1 MENSMSETEQ
11 EIPMLPAGCGYRG
24 REFGANY
31 LDSECFGG
39 QLYDMD
45 NCDDDGLIYE
55 PCEYLPCPNCRMEE
69 WLESMVEHI
78 GSGLDG
84 GVKSSLPAWKT
95 ICRYALKTN
104 RDEAIRLLTGRFRAV
119 TYVEENAAGDDFIE
133 RQYDFDVEDF

>member
-1 MENSMSETEQ
+1 MTSDIAQ
-11 EIPMLPAGCGYRG
+11 EVPTLPKGCGYKG
-24 REFGANY
+24 HEFGANY

-45 NCDDDGLIYE
+45 NCDDNGLLYE

-104 RDEAIRLLTGRFRAV
+104 RDEAMRLLTEKFNVV
-119 TYVEENAAGDDFIE
+119 TYVEENEAGDDFIE
-133 RQYDFDVEDF
+133 RQFTFDVEDF

>member
-1 MENSMSETEQ
+1 
-11 EIPMLPAGCGYRG
+11 
-24 REFGANY
+24 
-31 LDSECFGG
+31 
-39 QLYDMD
+39 
-45 NCDDDGLIYE
+45 
-55 PCEYLPCPNCRMEE
+55 MEE